1 MSQSQLGIRGFKTI
15 FTALGIIYALMASSM
30 IVRGTSALPE
40 FGVPERV
47 IIEPVFQDVF
57 QFFYQLMLAIGV
69 LTALFGHVAR
79 ERATQLLVAGV
90 FTALNLWTAWRD
102 LTTSNSR
109 FGNHL
114 YSGPVMVFVYISL
127 AYALM
132 FGSLVVR
139 GLMPGRGRRGGV

>member
-1 MSQSQLGIRGFKTI
+1 MSQSQLGIRGFKATFTI
-15 FTALGIIYALMASSM
+15 MGTIYALMASSM

-69 LTALFGHVAR
+69 LTVLFGHVAR
-79 ERATQLLVAGV
+79 ERRSQLLVAGV
-90 FTALNLWTAWRD
+90 FTALHMFNTWRD
-102 LTTSNSR
+102 LTTSNSQ

-114 YSGPVMVFVYISL
+114 YSGPVMVFVYIGL
-127 AYALM
+127 TYTLVFA
-132 FGSLVVR
+132 SLVVR
-139 GLMPGRGRRGGV
+139 GLMPVRVRQSAT